1 VLNVFEAVDVI
12 ALIKGGVYDDL
23 SLTVGDAL
31 LKRSDVCH
39 SSLLYRHITH
49 TWQDF
54 PGIFTCSLNDNMST
68 IYDTIRRSRV
78 HRFVVIDEESKLK
91 GVVTLS
97 DVLEHTLLEG
107 MEDE

>member
-1 VLNVFEAVDVI
+1 
-12 ALIKGGVYDDL
+12 
-23 SLTVGDAL
+23 
-31 LKRSDVCH
+31 
-39 SSLLYRHITH
+39 
-49 TWQDF
+49 
-54 PGIFTCSLNDNMST
+54 MST

-91 GVVTLS
+91 GMVTLS

>member
-1 VLNVFEAVDVI
+1 
-12 ALIKGGVYDDL
+12 
-23 SLTVGDAL
+23 
-31 LKRSDVCH
+31 
-39 SSLLYRHITH
+39 
-49 TWQDF
+49 
-54 PGIFTCSLNDNMST
+54 MST

-78 HRFVVIDEESKLK
+78 HRFVVIDEENKLK

>member
-1 VLNVFEAVDVI
+1 MYKKSMF
-12 ALIKGGVYDDL
+12 DL
-23 SLTVGDAL
+23 L
-31 LKRSDVCH
+31 
-39 SSLLYRHITH
+39 
-49 TWQDF
+49 QDF

-78 HRFVVIDEESKLK
+78 HRFVVIDENSKLK